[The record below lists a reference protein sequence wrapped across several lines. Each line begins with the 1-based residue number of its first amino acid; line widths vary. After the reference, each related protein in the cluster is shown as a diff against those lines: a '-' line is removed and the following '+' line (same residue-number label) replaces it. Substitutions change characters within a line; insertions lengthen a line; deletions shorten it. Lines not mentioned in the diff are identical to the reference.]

1 MSEEILEKIKEMD
14 TRMKEGHNLMMEK
27 MGSIQDHVDEIGQTL
42 GITEKQTEGIQGNFE
57 QTEGIQG
64 NFEQTETII
73 QQIKK
78 IYSST
83 QQS

>member
-57 QTEGIQG
+57 QTE
-64 NFEQTETII
+64 TII

>member
-14 TRMKEGHNLMMEK
+14 TRMKEDHNLMMEK
-27 MGSIQDHVDEIGQTL
+27 IGSIQDHADEIGQTL
-42 GITEKQTEGIQGNFE
+42 GITEKQTES
-57 QTEGIQG
+57 IQG

-83 QQS
+83 PQS